1 MKDTIKRLASRVM
14 METVVVI
21 ASSALIT
28 SVKSAYS
35 EWRHKRNQKQQDHK
49 RIS

>member
-1 MKDTIKRLASRVM
+1 MKDTIKRIASRVV

-28 SVKSAYS
+28 GVKSAYS
-35 EWRHKRNQKQQDHK
+35 EWRSKRNQKQQDNK
-49 RIS
+49 RVS